1 MEGTIL
7 VTPEVL
13 ESTATEFNN
22 VMLQIQNMTSTM
34 VDQVN
39 GLGAKWQG
47 EASQAYISRFNQL
60 QDDISNLSSK
70 VNEHVKDLN
79 EMAARFRSA
88 EQANEERANTLAAD
102 IIV

>member
-13 ESTATEFNN
+13 ESTASEFNN
-22 VMLQIQNMTSTM
+22 VMIQLRNMTSTM

-39 GLGAKWQG
+39 GLGAKYQG
-47 EASQAYISRFNQL
+47 EAAQAYINRFNQL
-60 QDDISNLSSK
+60 KDDIETLTSK
-70 VNEHVKDLN
+70 VNEHVKNLN
-79 EMAARFRSA
+79 EMAKNYDTGERI
-88 EQANEERANTLAAD
+88 NIERADALPAD

>member
-13 ESTATEFNN
+13 ESTASEFNN
-22 VMLQIQNMTSTM
+22 VMIQLRNMTSTM

-47 EASQAYISRFNQL
+47 EASQAYINRFNQL
-60 QDDISNLSSK
+60 QDDIATLTSK

-79 EMAARFRSA
+79 EMAERYRTG
-88 EQANEERANTLAAD
+88 EQLNEERANTLAAD

>member
-22 VMLQIQNMTSTM
+22 VMIQLQNMTNTM

-47 EASQAYISRFNQL
+47 EASQAYINRFNQL
-60 QDDISNLSSK
+60 QDDISTLTAK

-79 EMAARFRSA
+79 EMAERFINT
-88 EQANEERANTLAAD
+88 EQLNEERANTLAAD

>member
-22 VMLQIQNMTSTM
+22 VMIQLQSMTSTM

-39 GLGAKWQG
+39 GLCAKWQG
-47 EASQAYISRFNQL
+47 EASQAYINRFNQL
-60 QDDISNLSSK
+60 QDDIATLTSK
-70 VNEHVKDLN
+70 VNKHVKDLN
-79 EMAARFRSA
+79 EIAARDR
-88 EQANEERANTLAAD
+88 EKERIIVERANALPAD